1 MKTIAILDIIHTPH
15 AILQKFGL
23 QLFDYLAPIIANGE
37 TIEVSFLG
45 IENATSGFFNA
56 SFGNLYKEFGE
67 AVIQRQLVFSDLS
80 DPDWEEQLEDAKQL
94 ALNPERAALLHDA
107 ITELFD

>member
-1 MKTIAILDIIHTPH
+1 MKTIAIHDIINSSH

-23 QLFDYLAPIIANGE
+23 QLFEHIAPLIANGE
-37 TIEVSFLG
+37 SVEVSFSG

-56 SFGNLYKEFGE
+56 SFGNLYKQFGE
-67 AVIQRQLVFSDLS
+67 VVIQRQLTISDLS
-80 DPDWEEQLEDAKQL
+80 DPDWAEQLEDAKQL

-107 ITELFD
+107 IAELFD